1 MTEEYFYT
9 KKWNEG
15 SGMNDKLR
23 ECIRRNK
30 GEWLSKR
37 LVLCKAKDECE
48 HRLPDQDG
56 RFCKL
61 SPSLEEMYKG
71 KRDIIYPP
79 RMKIHGLIAW

>member
-23 ECIRRNK
+23 ECLRRNK

-79 RMKIHGLIAW
+79 EDFTPFE

>member
-1 MTEEYFYT
+1 MADELFHIQQWQR
-9 KKWNEG
+9 KRND
-15 SGMNDKLR
+15 GMNDKLR
-23 ECIRRNK
+23 ECISRNK

-37 LVLCKAKDECE
+37 LVLCRAKDECE

-79 RMKIHGLIAW
+79 EDFTPFE